1 MKKSSDLFTEQRFSR
16 MRESRGTKS
25 RDHLYRIMALAAV
38 VRTEC
43 LSVPRYTNCWWW
55 KVKANHVSRWT
66 SLNADGSLK
75 IVRRGRPSLR
85 DLLQL
90 VGRLYPWISS
100 LPPQN
105 DKSKNYPW
113 MLSFSIFGS
122 LEWKKR
128 PDRVGSVYEISD
140 ILDLGHSNDEFRFSS
155 R

>member
-75 IVRRGRPSLR
+75 IVLLYVEDDLRYAICSNWSVACILGFLPCPRRTTSQKITRGCFLFR
-85 DLLQL
+85 
-90 VGRLYPWISS
+90 Y
-100 LPPQN
+100 
-105 DKSKNYPW
+105 
-113 MLSFSIFGS
+113 
-122 LEWKKR
+122 
-128 PDRVGSVYEISD
+128 
-140 ILDLGHSNDEFRFSS
+140 LGV
-155 R
+155 